1 MREPNPLLPSIPP
14 EAAKPGETKSRRPAK
29 WALAAG
35 ALLIVVGLVW
45 LVFHRHAAAGKTMAS
60 AADAGNPPVP
70 VVAQAVV
77 QKDVPIYLDGLGT
90 VQAFNTVTIHVQV
103 DGQLKQVNFVEG
115 QFVHAGDLLAQID
128 PAPLQAALDQAAA
141 KKNQDQ
147 AQLNLQQI
155 ELKREA
161 DLLAAKIDSQDA
173 YDQVA
178 AQVRELE
185 AAVKADEAAMESAQ
199 VQLNFTKITAPL
211 DGLIGVR
218 LVDQGN
224 IVHTTDAN
232 GLAVITQMRP
242 ISVVFTLPEQNLG
255 EIQEQ
260 ESGGQLTVLA
270 TDRDNR
276 TVLDKGEL
284 AVINNQID
292 TTTGTIRLKATFP
305 NEKSRLWPGQFV
317 NTRLRLTTRKN
328 GIVVPEAVIQRG
340 PNGPFA
346 FVIDAKGTAQVRPVK
361 VAQMQDGQ
369 ALIDEGLEPGELVVV
384 DGQYKLQTGSKVKIN
399 QPGRAGKKAA
409 GAGESA
415 P

>member
-1 MREPNPLLPSIPP
+1 MPKNNPLPANSPQ
-14 EAAKPGETKSRRPAK
+14 EAAKPSETKSRQPGK
-29 WALAAG
+29 WVLAAG
-35 ALLIVVGLVW
+35 GLLIASGLIW
-45 LVFHRHAAAGKTMAS
+45 LVFHRHAAAGKAAAS
-60 AADAGNPPVP
+60 AAGAGNPPVS
-70 VVAQAVV
+70 VVAEAVV

-90 VQAFNTVTIHVQV
+90 VQAFNTVTMHVQV

-147 AQLNLQQI
+147 AQLNLQQV

-161 DLLAAKIDSQDA
+161 ALIAAKIDSQDA

-178 AQVRELE
+178 AQVKELE

-232 GLAVITQMRP
+232 GLAVITQLRP

-260 ESGGQLTVLA
+260 KSGGQLTVLA
-270 TDRDNR
+270 TDR
-276 TVLDKGEL
+276 TVLDQGEL
-284 AVINNQID
+284 AVIDNRID

-305 NEKSRLWPGQFV
+305 NEKLRLWPGQFV

-340 PNGPFA
+340 PNGAFA
-346 FVIDAKGTAQVRPVK
+346 FVIDTQAMAQVRPVK

-384 DGQYKLQTGSKVKIN
+384 DGQYKLQAGSKVKIN
-399 QPGRAGKKAA
+399 QPGRAGKRAA
-409 GAGESA
+409 SSGESA